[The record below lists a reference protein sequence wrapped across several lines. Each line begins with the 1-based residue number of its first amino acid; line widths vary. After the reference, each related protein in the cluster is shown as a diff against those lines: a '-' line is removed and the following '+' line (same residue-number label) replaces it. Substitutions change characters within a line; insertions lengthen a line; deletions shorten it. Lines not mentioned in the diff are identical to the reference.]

1 MASAKRN
8 FWQLK
13 NKDINNIYRNFIN
26 KMQQM
31 QFASLVK
38 KQKTENKTRHTEKNR
53 FCIKNLTRLLRRFCK

>member
-1 MASAKRN
+1 MASARRN

-38 KQKTENKTRHTEKNR
+38 KQKIKQDTRKKTD
-53 FCIKNLTRLLRRFCK
+53 FA